1 MSRQSRCSEDR
12 KKAPVIAP
20 SRVDSSSNDDDNIS
34 ASEQVALVRKIGFAS
49 HTIPTVEATQ
59 GSTLFIRDNILP

>member
-1 MSRQSRCSEDR
+1 M
-12 KKAPVIAP
+12 
-20 SRVDSSSNDDDNIS
+20 DSSSNDDDNIS